1 MFDIDKDAFGAF
13 ILELRKEKGFTQKE
27 LAERLMVSDKAVS
40 KWERALSLPDVTLLI
55 PLSETLGV
63 TVTELLECKRKQDGD
78 LMDAEKAET
87 LVKKALVLSEE
98 TAEKF
103 RTSRR
108 KAFRNFMICL
118 GMTGAELLAVYGLG
132 YLGWLL
138 KRPTFW
144 TFEILSIT
152 FGICAVL
159 FVKEQ
164 LPAYY
169 DEYQVSCYSAG
180 IFRMNLSGVYFNNRN
195 WYYIVRA
202 LRIWTLVSMVSMPVI
217 YLVAGW
223 IFSGISMNIFEQGLL
238 FCYLGSLLIPLYV
251 VGKKYE

>member
-1 MFDIDKDAFGAF
+1 
-13 ILELRKEKGFTQKE
+13 
-27 LAERLMVSDKAVS
+27 
-40 KWERALSLPDVTLLI
+40 
-55 PLSETLGV
+55 
-63 TVTELLECKRKQDGD
+63 
-78 LMDAEKAET
+78 MDAEKAET
-87 LVKKALVLSEE
+87 LVKKAHRQKK

-118 GMTGAELLAVYGLG
+118 GMTLAQLLAVYGLG

-180 IFRMNLSGVYFNNRN
+180 IFLMNLSGVYF
-195 WYYIVRA
+195 
-202 LRIWTLVSMVSMPVI
+202 TTET
-217 YLVAGW
+217 
-223 IFSGISMNIFEQGLL
+223 GIIL
-238 FCYLGSLLIPLYV
+238 
-251 VGKKYE
+251 